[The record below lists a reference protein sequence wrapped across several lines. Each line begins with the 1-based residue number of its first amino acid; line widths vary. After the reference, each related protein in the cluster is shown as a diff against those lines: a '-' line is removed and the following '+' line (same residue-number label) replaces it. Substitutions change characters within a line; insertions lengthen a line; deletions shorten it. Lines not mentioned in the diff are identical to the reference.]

1 MILSCD
7 GITQENFFDYVFD
20 SVSISNFSIKNND
33 GPVIQ
38 IPGETYLF
46 QTHSAFGHS
55 MMDIYGQFKI
65 LQLKYKNIKPFFY
78 EAQSGHFNQNKVT
91 IDQMYFLGYE
101 NSEVFDIS
109 IGNYSFEK
117 VIMFFD
123 MNLTFPQEFYS
134 SNGATRSLQ
143 YFPFCTCFAGGGNG
157 QLPCGQSEHFKYNYL
172 AIDIL
177 KENFKEFYSDKKE
190 GNIFVSRE
198 RFNNFRKSQIEFYSN
213 KEFLS
218 EKDKGDL
225 FFAKWRYCEKEDI
238 IQNKFKDNGWKIIY
252 PEDYSLIEQI
262 KIFSSAKN
270 IAGTSGTW
278 IFHSFWGNKETN
290 MFEISAIPNHRYH
303 YKEFA
308 DYSGVNHSYINVV
321 DLSEEETLNLI
332 QQNIDKINEKES

>member
-1 MILSCD
+1 MNLSCD
-7 GITQENFFDYVFD
+7 KITQEKFFDYVFD
-20 SVSISNFSIKNND
+20 SVSVSNFSIKNDD

-38 IPGETYLF
+38 VPGETYLF
-46 QTHSAFGHS
+46 HTHSAFGHS
-55 MMDIYGQFKI
+55 LMDIYGQFKI

-78 EAQSGHFNQNKVT
+78 ETQNGYFNQNKVT
-91 IDQMYFLGYE
+91 IDQMSFLGYK
-101 NSEVFDIS
+101 NPEVFNIS
-109 IGNYSFEK
+109 VGNYSFEK

-157 QLPCGQSEHFKYNYL
+157 ELPCGQSEHFKYNYL

-177 KENFKEFYSDKKE
+177 KENFKEFFNDEKSE
-190 GNIFVSRE
+190 NIFVSRE
-198 RFNNFRKSQIEFYSN
+198 RFNNFRKYQIEFYSN
-213 KEFLS
+213 KESLS
-218 EKDKGDL
+218 EKEKGDL
-225 FFAKWRYCEKEDI
+225 FFAKWRYCEKEDY
-238 IQNKFKDNGWKIIY
+238 IQNKFKNNGWKIIY

-290 MFEISAIPNHRYH
+290 IFEISAIPNHRYH

-308 DYSGVNHSYINVV
+308 DYAGVNHSYINVV
-321 DLSEEETLNLI
+321 GLSEQETLRSI
-332 QQNIDKINEKES
+332 QENIDKIDKKES